1 MISQIKG
8 INIEDKLNL
17 YLVANAL
24 KPACVVT
31 LDPLYFDR
39 DYNLEKNGDTIFI
52 YEESNIKLK
61 PEHLDQFKK
70 YLNKLNVIY
79 HQDKIE
85 NWQTYNVNGKPIN
98 VERILFQVGKDSYSL
113 ERLVNARSDEEIGLS
128 LGYPSDAVKVYGKVI
143 NGERRD
149 GQYVQVSLAK
159 ARQAGLELPT
169 WLAYISHVPKYLDL
183 VGGKVSETS
192 KALGEKYQ
200 KFVRVSNPDLA
211 KRVEEHFLN
220 RRLPDSWERTPNG
233 SYVIY
238 FRHF

>member
-1 MISQIKG
+1 MNSQIKG
-8 INIEDKLNL
+8 IDIEDTLNL

-24 KPACVVT
+24 KPACLVT
-31 LDPLYFDR
+31 LNPLYFDVG
-39 DYNLEKNGDTIFI
+39 YNLGKNGDTIFI

-61 PEHLDQFKK
+61 PEHIEQFKM
-70 YLNKLNVIY
+70 YLNKLNVVY

-85 NWQTYNVNGKPIN
+85 NWQTYNVNGKPII
-98 VERILFQVGKDSYSL
+98 VERILFQVGKDSYCL
-113 ERLVNARSDEEIGLS
+113 ERLLNARNDEEIGLS
-128 LGYPSDAVKVYGKVI
+128 LGYPLDAVKAYGKMI

-149 GQYVQVSLAK
+149 GQYVIVSLAK

-183 VGGKVSETS
+183 VKGRVSETS
-192 KALGEKYQ
+192 KALGKKYQ
-200 KFVRVSNPDLA
+200 KFVRVNNPDLA
-211 KRVEEHFLN
+211 KRIEEHFLN
-220 RRLPDSWERTPNG
+220 KRLPDSWERTPNG